1 MRLRWLRGGV
11 SAVPGFLGRV
21 LGLEPRP
28 APTAGGGGSR
38 ACVAEAGVGRGCAQR
53 KGLVPACGGSWSGAA
68 EPDVGSSG
76 CGRLAGGGV
85 KAPACGKTLTEAGR
99 VTPAGTLLSG
109 RGREAL

>member
-1 MRLRWLRGGV
+1 M
-11 SAVPGFLGRV
+11 
-21 LGLEPRP
+21 
-28 APTAGGGGSR
+28 
-38 ACVAEAGVGRGCAQR
+38 GRGCAQR
-53 KGLVPACGGSWSGAA
+53 KGLVPACGGSWSGPA